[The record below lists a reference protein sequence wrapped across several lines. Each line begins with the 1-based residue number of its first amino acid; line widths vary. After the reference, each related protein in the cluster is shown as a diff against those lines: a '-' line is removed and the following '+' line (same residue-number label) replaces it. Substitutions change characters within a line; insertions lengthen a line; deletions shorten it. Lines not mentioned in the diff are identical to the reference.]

1 MNTICYYFLSSKKI
15 GKLSLMI
22 SSFIVMAN
30 VLLNDIFIILVKLIA
45 FGICID
51 LVVKHFCFKM
61 FFVI

>member
-1 MNTICYYFLSSKKI
+1 
-15 GKLSLMI
+15 MI

-51 LVVKHFCFKM
+51 LVVKHFCFKI